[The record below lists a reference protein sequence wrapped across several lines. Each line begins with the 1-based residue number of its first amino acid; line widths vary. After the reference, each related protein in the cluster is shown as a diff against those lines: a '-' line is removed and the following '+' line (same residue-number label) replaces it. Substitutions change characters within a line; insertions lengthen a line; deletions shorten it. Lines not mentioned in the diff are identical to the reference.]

1 MTRDELVQLVQKLD
15 QQGASEQEINI
26 VVEGYRSEMTS
37 PVKHTSETDPNHNP
51 YILHG
56 EEEET
61 PEVEDTTE
69 EVATETD
76 AGESLPEIQEVDI
89 DLLPVNTP
97 STKTLEPEQIL
108 SDKLED
114 IDADYKYQREN
125 FYNLIEKGTNAIE
138 GILEIAKESDHPR
151 TYEVAGNLIKQVAEV
166 TEKLGDLQ
174 DKMKKLKDVP
184 NNAPKNVT
192 NALFVGST
200 AELQKMLK
208 GKKNA

>member
-1 MTRDELVQLVQKLD
+1 MKSHTDIIDETL
-15 QQGASEQEINI
+15 G
-26 VVEGYRSEMTS
+26 
-37 PVKHTSETDPNHNP
+37 VKDMVK
-51 YILHG
+51 I
-56 EEEET
+56 
-61 PEVEDTTE
+61 EVPQVKT
-69 EVATETD
+69 V
-76 AGESLPEIQEVDI
+76 I
-89 DLLPVNTP
+89 DKP
-97 STKTLEPEQIL
+97 

-138 GILEIAKESDHPR
+138 GILEIARESDHPR
-151 TYEVAGNLIKQVAEV
+151 TYEVAGQLIKQVAEV

-184 NNAPKNVT
+184 DSAPKNVT

-208 GKKNA
+208 GKKDA